1 MRKMGGMKGL
11 MSMMPGIG
19 KLKDQLKSAN
29 LDDKLLKRQE
39 AIISSMTPEERR
51 NPKILHAKRKKRVAA
66 GSGTSVQDVNKLLK
80 QYEKMAEMMK
90 KMNKM
95 GKKGQLSPDMLPPEL
110 GGTGQPGAGGGLPG
124 LGGPGMPSMPGGAG
138 ARLPPGLFRGK
149 R

>member
-11 MSMMPGIG
+11 MAMMPGIG
-19 KLKDQLKSAN
+19 KLKDQMKTAN
-29 LDDKLLKRQE
+29 LDDGLLKRQE

-51 NPKILHAKRKKRVAA
+51 NPKVLHAKRKKRIAA

-80 QYEKMAEMMK
+80 QYEKMSDMMK

-95 GKKGQLSPDMLPPEL
+95 GKKGGISPDMLPPEL
-110 GGTGQPGAGGGLPG
+110 GGTGEAGAGGMPG

-138 ARLPPGLFRGK
+138 AKLPPGLFRGK